1 MDILNFISWVKKG
14 ARYVTTI
21 PTDTGV
27 LLPLAAKDPK
37 RDDEWLTL
45 ALNADGLKPLYN
57 KGTVTQ
63 ITSVSTPVTLNTAS
77 GVITT
82 VSQTLL
88 SGGKSTFTVN
98 NSLVTASSV
107 ILVSAQY
114 ANASNG
120 TPFVVVDSISAGSF
134 SVTVTNPIAT
144 AMNALVKIHFFI
156 VA

>member
-14 ARYVTTI
+14 VRYITTV

-27 LLPLAAKDPK
+27 LLPLAAKDMT

-63 ITSVSTPVTLNTAS
+63 GTSITTGVTLNTPS

-82 VSQTLL
+82 VSSTLASL
-88 SGGKSTFTVN
+88 AEATFTVT
-98 NSLVTASSV
+98 NSTVKPGSV
-107 ILVSAQY
+107 ILLSTEYIGNGHADAGVATIGTGTFDITV
-114 ANASNG
+114 ANQGAVALNA
-120 TPFVVVDSISAGSF
+120 VIKVHYMI
-134 SVTVTNPIAT
+134 IA
-144 AMNALVKIHFFI
+144 
-156 VA
+156 

>member
-14 ARYVTTI
+14 VRYITTV
-21 PTDTGV
+21 PTDTQV
-27 LLPLAAKDPK
+27 LLPLAAKDMT

-63 ITSVSTPVTLNTAS
+63 ATSISTAVTLNTPS

-82 VSQTLL
+82 VSSTVGA
-88 SGGKSTFTVN
+88 GGEASFTVN
-98 NSLVTASSV
+98 NNIVTTSSV

-114 ANASNG
+114 TGAGNAIV
-120 TPFVVVDSISAGSF
+120 TVDSIAAGSF
-134 SVTVTNPIAT
+134 VVTIGNAGTVALAGVVKVHYMVIA
-144 AMNALVKIHFFI
+144 
-156 VA
+156 

>member
-14 ARYVTTI
+14 VRYATTV

-27 LLPLAAKDPK
+27 LLPLAAKDMT

-63 ITSVSTPVTLNTAS
+63 LTSITTGVTLNTPS

-82 VSQTLL
+82 VSSTLASL
-88 SGGKSTFTVN
+88 AKATFTVT
-98 NSLVTASSV
+98 NSMVKPGSV
-107 ILVSAQY
+107 ILLSTEY
-114 ANASNG
+114 NG
-120 TPFVVVDSISAGSF
+120 TGHGDAGVVTIGTGTFDMSVANQGSAALN
-134 SVTVTNPIAT
+134 SVI
-144 AMNALVKIHFFI
+144 KIHFFI

>member
-14 ARYVTTI
+14 VRYVTTV

-27 LLPLAAKDPK
+27 LLPLAAKDAT

-63 ITSVSTPVTLNTAS
+63 LTSITTGVTLNTPS

-82 VSQTLL
+82 VSSTLGSL
-88 SGGKSTFTVN
+88 LQATFTVTN
-98 NSLVTASSV
+98 SIVKPGSVIILSTEYNGTGHGDAGVESIGTGTFNITVANQSLVALNSV
-107 ILVSAQY
+107 I
-114 ANASNG
+114 
-120 TPFVVVDSISAGSF
+120 
-134 SVTVTNPIAT
+134 
-144 AMNALVKIHFFI
+144 KIHYMI
-156 VA
+156 IA

>member
-14 ARYVTTI
+14 VRYVTTV

-27 LLPLAAKDPK
+27 LLPLAAKDMT

-63 ITSVSTPVTLNTAS
+63 GTSITTGVTLNTPS

-82 VSQTLL
+82 VSSTLASL
-88 SGGKSTFTVN
+88 AEATFTVT
-98 NSLVTASSV
+98 NSAVLPGSV
-107 ILVSAQY
+107 ILLSTEYIGNGQADAGVATIGTGTFNITV
-114 ANASNG
+114 ANQ
-120 TPFVVVDSISAGSF
+120 GS
-134 SVTVTNPIAT
+134 VAL
-144 AMNALVKIHFFI
+144 NAVIKIHYFI

>member
-14 ARYVTTI
+14 VRYVTTV

-27 LLPLAAKDPK
+27 LLPLAAKDAT

-63 ITSVSTPVTLNTAS
+63 LTSITTGVTLNTPS

-82 VSQTLL
+82 VSSTLGSL
-88 SGGKSTFTVN
+88 LQATFTVTN
-98 NSLVTASSV
+98 SIVKPGSVIILSTEYNGTGHGDAGVQSIGTGTFNITVANQSLVALNSV
-107 ILVSAQY
+107 I
-114 ANASNG
+114 
-120 TPFVVVDSISAGSF
+120 
-134 SVTVTNPIAT
+134 
-144 AMNALVKIHFFI
+144 KIHYMI
-156 VA
+156 IA

>member
-14 ARYVTTI
+14 IRYVTTV

-27 LLPLAAKDPK
+27 LLPLAAKDAT

-63 ITSVSTPVTLNTAS
+63 LVNTTTGVTLNTPS
-77 GVITT
+77 GVVTTFTQILASLAEVTFTITNSVVKTSSVVLVSTEYVGNGNADVT
-82 VSQTLL
+82 VS
-88 SGGKSTFTVN
+88 TV
-98 NSLVTASSV
+98 
-107 ILVSAQY
+107 
-114 ANASNG
+114 AN
-120 TPFVVVDSISAGSF
+120 GSF
-134 SVTVTNPIAT
+134 DVTIANQGSVAL
-144 AMNALVKIHFFI
+144 NAVVKVHFFI

>member
-14 ARYVTTI
+14 VRYVTTV

-27 LLPLAAKDPK
+27 LLPLAAKAAT

-63 ITSVSTPVTLNTAS
+63 LTSITTGVTLNTPS

-82 VSQTLL
+82 VSSTLGSL
-88 SGGKSTFTVN
+88 LQATFTVTN
-98 NSLVTASSV
+98 SIVKPGSVIILSTEYNGTGHGDAGVQSIGTGTFNITVANQSLVALNSV
-107 ILVSAQY
+107 I
-114 ANASNG
+114 
-120 TPFVVVDSISAGSF
+120 
-134 SVTVTNPIAT
+134 
-144 AMNALVKIHFFI
+144 KIHYMI
-156 VA
+156 IA

>member
-14 ARYVTTI
+14 VRYVTTV

-27 LLPLAAKDPK
+27 LLPLAAKDMT

-63 ITSVSTPVTLNTAS
+63 ITSITTGVTINTPS

-82 VSQTLL
+82 VSSTLASL
-88 SGGKSTFTVN
+88 AEATFTVT
-98 NSLVTASSV
+98 NSAVLPGSV
-107 ILVSAQY
+107 ILLSTEYIGGGQADAGVATIGTGTFDITVANQGSA
-114 ANASNG
+114 ALNA
-120 TPFVVVDSISAGSF
+120 VI
-134 SVTVTNPIAT
+134 
-144 AMNALVKIHFFI
+144 KIHYFI

>member
-14 ARYVTTI
+14 VRYVTTV

-27 LLPLAAKDPK
+27 LLPLAAKDMT

-63 ITSVSTPVTLNTAS
+63 GTSITTGVTVNTAS

-82 VSQTLL
+82 VSSTLASL
-88 SGGKSTFTVN
+88 AEATFTVT
-98 NSLVTASSV
+98 NSVVKPGSIILLSTQYTGAGHADAGVASIGTGTFNITVANQGSV
-107 ILVSAQY
+107 
-114 ANASNG
+114 
-120 TPFVVVDSISAGSF
+120 
-134 SVTVTNPIAT
+134 
-144 AMNALVKIHFFI
+144 ALDAVIKIHYLI
-156 VA
+156 IA